1 MILGERLDAATVRGV
16 IAAVE
21 SARDVLVLEGADGR
35 FCLGMDFA
43 GDHSHASLTG
53 FAGMMRALMLC
64 PVPTLAIVD
73 GPALGGGLGV
83 AAACDVVLA
92 SERSR
97 FGLPEALY
105 GLAPAIIRPALRR
118 RLSSGALAMMVAT
131 CASRDVHDAH
141 RLGLVDE
148 IGTDA
153 RPILRNLRR
162 ARHETIAALRRW
174 DEAQLTA
181 ALADGVA
188 ETFAALSRPDV
199 RARIAEAM

>member
-1 MILGERLDAATVRGV
+1 VIIGERLDTACVRALL
-16 IAAVE
+16 AAVAG
-21 SARDVLVLEGADGR
+21 ARDVLVIEGEPGR

-43 GDHSHASLTG
+43 GDHGHASLTG
-53 FAGMMRALMLC
+53 FAGMLRALLLC
-64 PVPTLAIVD
+64 PVPTLAIID
-73 GPALGGGLGV
+73 GPALGGGLGI

-92 SERSR
+92 SERSC

-105 GLAPAIIRPALRR
+105 GLAPAIIRPALLR
-118 RLSSGALAMMVAT
+118 RLSPAALGMMVAT
-131 CASRDVHDAH
+131 CASRDVHEAH

-148 IGTDA
+148 IGTDP

-174 DEAQLTA
+174 DDALLTAQLA
-181 ALADGVA
+181 AGVD

-199 RARIAEAM
+199 RARIAEAS